1 MRSEVEAKQQ
11 MTRLTKSIFL
21 LVTLAFL
28 PGFGTIERLFAPSA
42 DLWPRWERNDPNSRE
57 SIDHTPWDNLLSRHV
72 RTSDQGVN
80 LVDYHGFSTGDRTML
95 ADYITILSGVP
106 ISQFNRDQQLA
117 YWVNLYNALTV
128 RVVLDHYPVES
139 IRDIDISPGLFAT
152 GPWDKKLI
160 SIEGENLT
168 LNDIE
173 HRIMRPIWRDPRI
186 HYVVNCASIGC
197 PNLRDRAYSGTE
209 IDTALDRAATAYVN
223 DPRGVSVV
231 DGKVSVSKIYDW
243 FIEDFGGSEG
253 MVLRH
258 LQRYAA
264 PELAARLEAIGKLS
278 DVHYDWSINLA
289 AE

>member
-1 MRSEVEAKQQ
+1 
-11 MTRLTKSIFL
+11 MTRLMKSIFL
-21 LVTLAFL
+21 LMTLAFL

-42 DLWPRWERNDPNSRE
+42 NLWPRWERNDPNSRE

-197 PNLRDRAYSGTE
+197 PNLRDRAFSGTE

>member
-1 MRSEVEAKQQ
+1 
-11 MTRLTKSIFL
+11 MTRLMKSIFL

-42 DLWPRWERNDPNSRE
+42 NLWPRWERNDPNSRE

-186 HYVVNCASIGC
+186 HYVVSCASIGC

>member
-1 MRSEVEAKQQ
+1 
-11 MTRLTKSIFL
+11 MTRLMKSIFL

-42 DLWPRWERNDPNSRE
+42 NLWPRWERNDPNSRE

-128 RVVLDHYPVES
+128 RVVLDHYPVDS
-139 IRDIDISPGLFAT
+139 IRDINISPGLFAT

-197 PNLRDRAYSGTE
+197 PNLRHRAYSGTE

>member
-1 MRSEVEAKQQ
+1 
-11 MTRLTKSIFL
+11 MTRLMKSIFL

-42 DLWPRWERNDPNSRE
+42 NLWPRWERNDPNSRE

-160 SIEGENLT
+160 SIEGKDLT

-173 HRIMRPIWRDPRI
+173 HRILRPIWRDPRI

>member
-1 MRSEVEAKQQ
+1 M
-11 MTRLTKSIFL
+11 KSIFL

-42 DLWPRWERNDPNSRE
+42 NLWPRWERNDPNSRE

-197 PNLRDRAYSGTE
+197 PNLRDRVYSGTE

>member
-1 MRSEVEAKQQ
+1 
-11 MTRLTKSIFL
+11 MTRLMKSIFL

-42 DLWPRWERNDPNSRE
+42 NLWPRWERNDPNSRE

-264 PELAARLEAIGKLS
+264 PELAARLEVIGKLS

>member
-11 MTRLTKSIFL
+11 MTRLMKSIFL

-42 DLWPRWERNDPNSRE
+42 NLWPRWERNDPNSRE

-139 IRDIDISPGLFAT
+139 IRDIDISPSLFAT

>member
-1 MRSEVEAKQQ
+1 
-11 MTRLTKSIFL
+11 MTRLMKSIFL

-42 DLWPRWERNDPNSRE
+42 NLWPRWERNDPNSRE

-128 RVVLDHYPVES
+128 RVVLDHYPVDS

-289 AE
+289 TE

>member
-1 MRSEVEAKQQ
+1 
-11 MTRLTKSIFL
+11 MTRLMKSIFL

-42 DLWPRWERNDPNSRE
+42 NLWPRWERNDPNSRE

-139 IRDIDISPGLFAT
+139 IRDIDISPSLFAT

-173 HRIMRPIWRDPRI
+173 HRIMRPIWHDPRI

>member
-1 MRSEVEAKQQ
+1 M
-11 MTRLTKSIFL
+11 KSIFL

-42 DLWPRWERNDPNSRE
+42 NLWPRWERNDPNSRE

-80 LVDYHGFSTGDRTML
+80 LVDYNGFSTGDRTML

>member
-1 MRSEVEAKQQ
+1 
-11 MTRLTKSIFL
+11 MTHLMKSIFL
-21 LVTLAFL
+21 LATLAFL
-28 PGFGTIERLFAPSA
+28 PGFGSIERLFAPSA
-42 DLWPRWERNDPNSRE
+42 NLWPRWEKNAPNSRE
-57 SIDHTPWDNLLSRHV
+57 SINHSLWGNLLSRHV
-72 RTSDQGVN
+72 RKSNRGVN
-80 LVDYHGFSTGDRTML
+80 LVDYRGFSAADRTML
-95 ADYITILSGVP
+95 ADYIAILTGVS

-117 YWVNLYNALTV
+117 YWINLYNALTV
-128 RVVLDHYPVES
+128 QVVLDHYPVDS
-139 IRDIDISPGLFAT
+139 IRDINISPGLFT
-152 GPWDKKLI
+152 IGPWDKTLI
-160 SIEGENLT
+160 SIEGEDLT

-173 HRIMRPIWRDPRI
+173 HRILRPIWRDPRI
-186 HYVVNCASIGC
+186 HYAVNCASIGC

-209 IDTALDRAATAYVN
+209 IDTALDQAATAYVN

-258 LQRYAA
+258 LQHYAA

>member
-1 MRSEVEAKQQ
+1 
-11 MTRLTKSIFL
+11 
-21 LVTLAFL
+21 
-28 PGFGTIERLFAPSA
+28 
-42 DLWPRWERNDPNSRE
+42 
-57 SIDHTPWDNLLSRHV
+57 
-72 RTSDQGVN
+72 
-80 LVDYHGFSTGDRTML
+80 
-95 ADYITILSGVP
+95 
-106 ISQFNRDQQLA
+106 
-117 YWVNLYNALTV
+117 
-128 RVVLDHYPVES
+128 VLDHYPVES

>member
-11 MTRLTKSIFL
+11 MTRLMKSIFL

-42 DLWPRWERNDPNSRE
+42 NLWPRWERNDPNSRE

-80 LVDYHGFSTGDRTML
+80 LVDYNGFSTGDRTML
-95 ADYITILSGVP
+95 ADYITILSGVQ

>member
-1 MRSEVEAKQQ
+1 
-11 MTRLTKSIFL
+11 MTRLMKSIFL

-42 DLWPRWERNDPNSRE
+42 NLWPRWERNDPNSRE

>member
-1 MRSEVEAKQQ
+1 
-11 MTRLTKSIFL
+11 MTRLMKSIFL

-42 DLWPRWERNDPNSRE
+42 NLWPRWERNDPNSRE

-80 LVDYHGFSTGDRTML
+80 LVDYNGFSTGDRTML
-95 ADYITILSGVP
+95 ADYITILSGVQ

>member
-1 MRSEVEAKQQ
+1 M
-11 MTRLTKSIFL
+11 KSIFL

-42 DLWPRWERNDPNSRE
+42 NLWPRWERNDPNSRE
-57 SIDHTPWDNLLSRHV
+57 SIDNTLWDNLLSRHV

>member
-11 MTRLTKSIFL
+11 MTRLMKSIFL

-42 DLWPRWERNDPNSRE
+42 NLWPRWERNDPNSRE

>member
-1 MRSEVEAKQQ
+1 
-11 MTRLTKSIFL
+11 MTHLMKSIFL

-28 PGFGTIERLFAPSA
+28 PGFGSIERLFAPSA
-42 DLWPRWERNDPNSRE
+42 NLWPRWEKNAPNSRE
-57 SIDHTPWDNLLSRHV
+57 SINHSLWDNLLSRHV
-72 RTSDQGVN
+72 RKSNRGVN
-80 LVDYHGFSTGDRTML
+80 LVDYRGFSAADRTML
-95 ADYITILSGVP
+95 ADYIAILTGVS

-117 YWVNLYNALTV
+117 YWINLYNALTV
-128 RVVLDHYPVES
+128 QVVLDHYPVDS
-139 IRDIDISPGLFAT
+139 IRDINISPGLFT
-152 GPWDKKLI
+152 IGPWDKTLI
-160 SIEGENLT
+160 SIEGEDLT

-173 HRIMRPIWRDPRI
+173 HRILRPIWRDPRI
-186 HYVVNCASIGC
+186 HYAVNCASIGC
-197 PNLRDRAYSGTE
+197 PDLRDRAYSGTE

-258 LQRYAA
+258 LQHYAA
-264 PELAARLEAIGKLS
+264 HELAARLEAIGKLS

>member
-1 MRSEVEAKQQ
+1 
-11 MTRLTKSIFL
+11 MTRLMKSIFL

-42 DLWPRWERNDPNSRE
+42 NLWPRWERNDPNSRE
-57 SIDHTPWDNLLSRHV
+57 SIVHTPWDNLLSRHV

>member
-11 MTRLTKSIFL
+11 MTRLMKSIFL

-28 PGFGTIERLFAPSA
+28 PGFGSIERLFAPSA
-42 DLWPRWERNDPNSRE
+42 NLWPRWEKNAPNSRE
-57 SIDHTPWDNLLSRHV
+57 SINHSLWGNLLSRHV
-72 RTSDQGVN
+72 RKSNRGVN
-80 LVDYHGFSTGDRTML
+80 LVDYRGFSAADRTML
-95 ADYITILSGVP
+95 ADYIAILTGVS

-117 YWVNLYNALTV
+117 YWINLYNALTV
-128 RVVLDHYPVES
+128 QVVLDHYPVDS
-139 IRDIDISPGLFAT
+139 IRDINISPGLFT
-152 GPWDKKLI
+152 IGPWDKTLI
-160 SIEGENLT
+160 SIEGEDLT

-173 HRIMRPIWRDPRI
+173 HRILRPIWRDPRI
-186 HYVVNCASIGC
+186 HYAVNCASIGC

-209 IDTALDRAATAYVN
+209 IDTALDQAATAYVN

-258 LQRYAA
+258 LQHYAA
-264 PELAARLEAIGKLS
+264 HELAARLEAIGKLS

>member
-1 MRSEVEAKQQ
+1 
-11 MTRLTKSIFL
+11 MTRLMKSIFL

-42 DLWPRWERNDPNSRE
+42 NLWPRWERNDPNSRE

-80 LVDYHGFSTGDRTML
+80 LVDYNGFSTGDRTML

>member
-1 MRSEVEAKQQ
+1 
-11 MTRLTKSIFL
+11 MTRLMKSVFL

-42 DLWPRWERNDPNSRE
+42 NLWPRWERNDPNSRE

-197 PNLRDRAYSGTE
+197 PNLRHRAYSGTE

>member
-11 MTRLTKSIFL
+11 MTHLMKSIFL

-28 PGFGTIERLFAPSA
+28 PGFGSIERLFAPSA
-42 DLWPRWERNDPNSRE
+42 NLWPRWEKNAPNSRE
-57 SIDHTPWDNLLSRHV
+57 SINHSLWGNLLSRHV
-72 RTSDQGVN
+72 RKSNRGVN
-80 LVDYHGFSTGDRTML
+80 LVDYRGFSAADRTML
-95 ADYITILSGVP
+95 ADYIAILTGVS

-117 YWVNLYNALTV
+117 YWINLYNALTV
-128 RVVLDHYPVES
+128 QVVLDHYPVDS
-139 IRDIDISPGLFAT
+139 IRDINISPGLFT
-152 GPWDKKLI
+152 IGPWDKTLI
-160 SIEGENLT
+160 SIEGEDLT

-173 HRIMRPIWRDPRI
+173 HRILRPIWRDPRI
-186 HYVVNCASIGC
+186 HYAVNCASIGC

-209 IDTALDRAATAYVN
+209 IDTALDQAATAYVN

-258 LQRYAA
+258 LQHYAA

>member
-1 MRSEVEAKQQ
+1 
-11 MTRLTKSIFL
+11 MTRLMKSIFL

-42 DLWPRWERNDPNSRE
+42 NLWPRWERNDPNSRE

-80 LVDYHGFSTGDRTML
+80 LVDYNGFSTGDRTML
-95 ADYITILSGVP
+95 ADYITISSGVP

>member
-1 MRSEVEAKQQ
+1 
-11 MTRLTKSIFL
+11 MTRLMKSIFL

-42 DLWPRWERNDPNSRE
+42 NLWPRWERNDPNSRE

-80 LVDYHGFSTGDRTML
+80 LVDYNGFSTGDRTML

-186 HYVVNCASIGC
+186 HYVVNCGSIGC